1 MDDIKRAE
9 LLTACLMLRE
19 YLEPYVC
26 EFGCDYYEYDKCN
39 VCERDIMYSLEQL
52 EEIIRDDEL

>member
-19 YLEPYVC
+19 HLEPYVC
-26 EFGCDYYEYDKCN
+26 EIGCEYYEKCS
-39 VCERDIMYSLEQL
+39 VCERDIMHGLEQL
-52 EEIIRDDEL
+52 EEIIRDDKL

>member
-26 EFGCDYYEYDKCN
+26 DCNECDDCSFCAGDILYD
-39 VCERDIMYSLEQL
+39 LEQL
-52 EEIIRDDEL
+52 EKIIRNDEE

>member
-9 LLTACLMLRE
+9 LLTACLVLRE

-26 EFGCDYYEYDKCN
+26 ECYCAECDDCSF
-39 VCERDIMYSLEQL
+39 CERDMVYNLKELEK
-52 EEIIRDDEL
+52 IIRNDKE

>member
-19 YLEPYVC
+19 YLNSYVC
-26 EFGCDYYEYDKCN
+26 DCDCDECDDCSF
-39 VCERDIMYSLEQL
+39 CERDMVYDLEQL
-52 EEIIRDDEL
+52 EKIIRNDKE

>member
-9 LLTACLMLRE
+9 LLTACLILRE

-26 EFGCDYYEYDKCN
+26 EFGCDCEYTKCSI
-39 VCERDIMYSLEQL
+39 CERDIMDSLEQL
-52 EEIIRDDEL
+52 EEIIRDDKL